1 MKKRITLLLAALLV
15 ITSFVSCASKNASR
29 DEAFYEVTE
38 SVIAGNGSYV
48 ADMDFGYSANDD
60 YAPEIEMQKGEMV
73 DSGAA
78 LTDNRKIVREMS
90 LRLETKTFDA
100 AIEKIQSSVKEAG
113 GYIESS
119 YVSGSSINNTGSPR
133 SASFTLRVPASAL
146 DVYVEGLGNMFNIL
160 SKNEN
165 AKDITDTYFDTASR
179 LKSLQTQEERLL
191 SMLEGANELEYMLR
205 IEETLQNV
213 RYQIETVYSALQRY
227 DSMVSMSTLTID
239 LREVV
244 EYKVNSALPK
254 TFGERVSIAFEESWD
269 DFADNCRDFAV
280 EFVYAVPTLIVLVV
294 IFGAIGWIIGA
305 SVKRSRKKKA
315 AQYRYVPV
323 APEEPAAPADPAKNH
338 TEQ

>member
-15 ITSFVSCASKNASR
+15 LTSFVSCASKNAAG

-38 SVIAGNGSYV
+38 SLSGANGKYN

-60 YAPEIEMQKGEMV
+60 YAPEIEMEKGEMV

-90 LRLETKTFDA
+90 LRLETKAFDDA
-100 AIEKIQSSVKEAG
+100 VVKIHSSVKEIG

-133 SASFTLRVPASAL
+133 NASFVLRIPAESL
-146 DVYVEGLGNMFNIL
+146 DNYVSGLGDIFNVL

-165 AKDITDTYFDTASR
+165 AKDITDAYFDTASR
-179 LKSLQTQEERLL
+179 LKSLQTQEERLIA
-191 SMLEGANELEYMLR
+191 MLEGANELEYMLK
-205 IEETLQNV
+205 IEQTLADV
-213 RYQIETVYSALQRY
+213 RYQIENMYSALQRY

-244 EYKVNSALPK
+244 EYKINPSLPK

-280 EFVYAVPTLIVLVV
+280 EFVYSIPTLIVLIV
-294 IFGAIGWIIGA
+294 IFGAIVWIICA

-315 AQYRYVPV
+315 AKNSFV
-323 APEEPAAPADPAKNH
+323 PAAPAQTAENKD
-338 TEQ
+338 EQK